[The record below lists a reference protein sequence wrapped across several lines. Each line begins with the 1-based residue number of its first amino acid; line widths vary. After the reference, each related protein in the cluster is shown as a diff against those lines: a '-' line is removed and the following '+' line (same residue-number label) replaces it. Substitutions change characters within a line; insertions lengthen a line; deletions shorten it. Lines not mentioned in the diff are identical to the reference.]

1 MRLNE
6 RPIRRNSR
14 PKRLGWHP
22 RQPSRRLKKHD
33 DDKLP
38 VIELGTS
45 SYDHPA
51 YREVFIPVFRIV
63 GWKSEAELM
72 GGDAANDDTAEV
84 LDDDIPF

>member
-1 MRLNE
+1 MHY
-6 RPIRRNSR
+6 
-14 PKRLGWHP
+14 G
-22 RQPSRRLKKHD
+22 RRLKKHD

-51 YREVFIPVFRIV
+51 YHEVFIPVFRIV

-72 GGDAANDDTAEV
+72 GGDGGGGDTGAAIDDE
-84 LDDDIPF
+84 IPF